1 MNILQKEGV
10 TMAKDSALGKRAWF
24 NLCLFGFIG
33 QIAWNL
39 ENMYFNTFLYNTVYE
54 GGTVGVGLSSMKAI
68 KLMVALSAVTA
79 VVTTFLM
86 GNLSD
91 KINRRKIFISCGYL
105 LWGFTVL
112 IFGFITKDNVAKLF
126 GLDPSNVAAVVTAT
140 SVAVIV
146 MDCVMTFMGSTAN
159 DSAFNAWIT
168 DITTP
173 KNRATVESVLSI
185 LPIGAMIGVI
195 VFAGFIQQIGYP
207 TFFFVIGAVVIVSGL
222 VGFFTLTDSKNGVK
236 SNENYFREL
245 FYGFRPS
252 VIKENVRLYLALAA
266 VCLYSVAVQV
276 WMPYILIYLEH
287 SLHFNV
293 ENLTQYLTTPVLIA
307 APFVLAAVVAA
318 VILGGRLIDKIGK
331 NVLIFVAFGLFVV
344 GCFGAFFARTL
355 GPFALAAVPLL
366 AGYGF
371 LGIMLNATV
380 RDHTPEDKVGLFQ
393 GVRMIFFVLIP
404 MVVGPHI
411 GDLAC
416 SLSKSGQYVD
426 EMGNLTYE
434 PAPAMFLAAGIV
446 IVFTL
451 IPLIAL
457 KKKGFAAEN
466 KS

>member
-1 MNILQKEGV
+1 M
-10 TMAKDSALGKRAWF
+10 TKDSALGKRAWF

-54 GGTVGVGLSSMKAI
+54 GGDVTVGLSSMKAI
-68 KLMVALSAVTA
+68 KLMVALSAATA
-79 VVTTFLM
+79 VLTTFLM

-112 IFGFITKDNVAKLF
+112 AFGFITKDNVATIFCIDK
-126 GLDPSNVAAVVTAT
+126 GNIAAVVTAT

-159 DSAFNAWIT
+159 DSAFNAWVT

-173 KNRATVESVLSI
+173 KNRATVESVLAI
-185 LPIGAMIGVI
+185 LPIAAMVFVI
-195 VFAGFIQQIGYP
+195 VFAGFIEQIGYP
-207 TFFFVIGAVVIVSGL
+207 TFFFVIGAVVILAGL
-222 VGFFTLTDSKNGVK
+222 LGFFTLTDSKDGVK
-236 SNENYFREL
+236 SNQNYFKEL

-252 VIKENVRLYLALAA
+252 VVKENVRLYLALAA

-276 WMPYILIYLEH
+276 WMPYLLIYLEH
-287 SLHFNV
+287 YLNFNV
-293 ENLTQYLTTPVLIA
+293 ENLTQYLTGPVLII
-307 APFVLAAVVAA
+307 APIVLIVVVAA
-318 VILGGRLIDKIGK
+318 VILGGRLIDRVGK
-331 NVLIFVAFGLFVV
+331 NVLIFVAFALFAV
-344 GCFGAFFARTL
+344 GCFGAYFAHSL
-355 GPFALAAVPLL
+355 APFALAAIPLM

-393 GVRMIFFVLIP
+393 GIRMIFFVLIP

-426 EMGNLTYE
+426 EMGNTTYE

-446 IVFTL
+446 ILFTL

-457 KKKGFAAEN
+457 KKKGFEA
-466 KS
+466 KTK

>member
-1 MNILQKEGV
+1 M
-10 TMAKDSALGKRAWF
+10 TKDDALGKRAWF
-24 NLCLFGFIG
+24 NLCLFGFMG

-54 GGTVGVGLSSMKAI
+54 GGDVTVGLSSMKAI
-68 KLMVALSAVTA
+68 KLMVALSAATA
-79 VVTTFLM
+79 VLTTFLM

-112 IFGFITKDNVAKLF
+112 VFGFITKDNVATIF
-126 GLDPSNVAAVVTAT
+126 GIDKGNLAAVVTAT
-140 SVAVIV
+140 SVTVIV

-173 KNRATVESVLSI
+173 KNRATVESVLAI
-185 LPIGAMIGVI
+185 LPIAAMVIVI

-207 TFFFVIGAVVIVSGL
+207 TFFFIIGAVVILAGL
-222 VGFFTLTDSKNGVK
+222 IGFFTLTDSKDGVK
-236 SNENYFREL
+236 GNQNYFKEL

-276 WMPYILIYLEH
+276 WMPYLLIYLEH
-287 SLHFNV
+287 YLNFNV
-293 ENLTQYLTTPVLIA
+293 ENLTQYLTGPVLVV
-307 APFVLAAVVAA
+307 APIVLVVVVAA

-331 NVLIFVAFGLFVV
+331 NVLIFVAFALFAV
-344 GCFGAFFARTL
+344 GCFGAYFAHSL
-355 GPFALAAVPLL
+355 APFALAAIPLL

-393 GVRMIFFVLIP
+393 GIRMIFFVLIP

-426 EMGNLTYE
+426 EMGNTTYE

-446 IVFTL
+446 ILFTL

-457 KKKGFAAEN
+457 KKKGFSVE
-466 KS
+466 KKDER

>member
-1 MNILQKEGV
+1 
-10 TMAKDSALGKRAWF
+10 MAKDAALGKRAWF

-39 ENMYFNTFLYNTVYE
+39 ENMYFNTFLFNTVYE
-54 GGTVGVGLSSMKAI
+54 GGTVTEGLSSMKAI

-91 KINRRKIFISCGYL
+91 KMNRRKVFISCGYL

-112 IFGFITKDNVAKLF
+112 AFGFITKDNVATIF
-126 GLDPSNVAAVVTAT
+126 GIDKGNIAAVVTAA
-140 SVAVIV
+140 SVTVIV

-185 LPIGAMIGVI
+185 LPIGAMVGVI
-195 VFAGFIQQIGYP
+195 VFAGFIEQLGYP
-207 TFFFVIGAVVIVSGL
+207 MFFFIIGGIVIVSGI
-222 VGFFTLTDSKNGVK
+222 VGFFTLTDSKNGVTK
-236 SNENYFREL
+236 NENYFKEL

-252 VIKENVRLYLALAA
+252 VVKENVRLYLALAA
-266 VCLYSVAVQV
+266 VCVYSVAVQV
-276 WMPYILIYLEH
+276 WMPYLLIYLEH
-287 SLHFNV
+287 YLGFNV
-293 ENLTQYLTTPVLIA
+293 ENLTQYITTPVLIA
-307 APFVLAAVVAA
+307 APIVLAAAVAV
-318 VILGGRLIDKIGK
+318 VILGGKLIDKVGK
-331 NVLIFVAFGLFVV
+331 NVLIFVAFGLFAV
-344 GCFGAFFARTL
+344 GCFGAYFAHTL
-355 GPFALAAVPLL
+355 APFALAAVPLL
-366 AGYGF
+366 MGYDF

-393 GVRMIFFVLIP
+393 GIRMIFFVLIP

-416 SLSKSGQYVD
+416 AMSKSGQYMD
-426 EMGNLTYE
+426 ETGNLTYE

-446 IVFTL
+446 ILFTL

-457 KKKGFAAEN
+457 RKKGFAAE
-466 KS
+466 SSQPEAEDR

>member
-1 MNILQKEGV
+1 
-10 TMAKDSALGKRAWF
+10 MAKDAALGKRAWF

-54 GGTVGVGLSSMKAI
+54 GGTVTEGLSSMKAI
-68 KLMVALSAVTA
+68 KLMVAFSAVTA

-91 KINRRKIFISCGYL
+91 KMNRRKVFISCGYL

-112 IFGFITKDNVAKLF
+112 VFGFITKDNVATIF
-126 GLDPSNVAAVVTAT
+126 GIDKSDIAAVVTAT

-185 LPIGAMIGVI
+185 LPIGAMVAVI
-195 VFAGFIQQIGYP
+195 VFAGFIEQLGYP

-236 SNENYFREL
+236 KNENYFKEL

-252 VIKENVRLYLALAA
+252 VIKANVRLYLALAA

-276 WMPYILIYLEH
+276 WMPYLLIYLEH
-287 SLHFNV
+287 YLGFNV
-293 ENLTQYLTTPVLIA
+293 ENLTQYLTGPVLIA
-307 APFVLAAVVAA
+307 VPIVLAVAVAV
-318 VILGGRLIDKIGK
+318 VILGGKLIDKVGK
-331 NVLIFVAFGLFVV
+331 NVLIFVAFALFAV
-344 GCFGAFFARTL
+344 GCFGAYFAHTL
-355 GPFALAAVPLL
+355 APFGLAALPLL
-366 AGYGF
+366 MGYGF

-416 SLSKSGQYVD
+416 AMSKSGQYMD
-426 EMGNLTYE
+426 ETGNLTYE

-446 IVFTL
+446 ILFTL
-451 IPLIAL
+451 IPLVAL
-457 KKKGFAAEN
+457 KKKGFSVN
-466 KS
+466 KNEPDQS

>member
-1 MNILQKEGV
+1 
-10 TMAKDSALGKRAWF
+10 MAKDAALGKRAWF

-54 GGTVGVGLSSMKAI
+54 GGAVTEGLSSMKAI
-68 KLMVALSAVTA
+68 KLMVALSAFTA

-91 KINRRKIFISCGYL
+91 KMNRRKVFISCGYL

-112 IFGFITKDNVAKLF
+112 TFGFITKDNVAAIF
-126 GLDPSNVAAVVTAT
+126 GIDKSDVAAVVTAT
-140 SVAVIV
+140 SAAVIA

-168 DITTP
+168 DITTE

-185 LPIGAMIGVI
+185 LPIGAMVGVI
-195 VFAGFIQQIGYP
+195 VFAGFIEKIGYP
-207 TFFFVIGAVVIVSGL
+207 AFFFIIGGIVIVSGL
-222 VGFFTLTDSKNGVK
+222 LGFFTLTDSKNGVR
-236 SNENYFREL
+236 SNENYFKEL

-252 VIKENVRLYLALAA
+252 VVKENVRLYLTLAA
-266 VCLYSVAVQV
+266 VCIYSVSVQV

-287 SLHFNV
+287 YLGFNV
-293 ENLTQYLTTPVLIA
+293 ENLTQYITTPVLIA
-307 APFVLAAVVAA
+307 APFVLAIAVA
-318 VILGGRLIDKIGK
+318 VIILGGKLIDRVGK
-331 NVLIFVAFGLFVV
+331 DVLIFVAFGLFAA
-344 GCFGAFFARTL
+344 GCFGAYFARSL
-355 GPFALAAVPLL
+355 LPFGLAALPLL
-366 AGYGF
+366 IGYGF

-404 MVVGPHI
+404 MVAGPHI

-426 EMGNLTYE
+426 ETGNLTYE

-446 IVFTL
+446 ILFTL

-457 KKKGFAAEN
+457 KKKGFSVE
-466 KS
+466 KKDER

>member
-1 MNILQKEGV
+1 MNKEV
-10 TMAKDSALGKRAWF
+10 ALGKRAWF

-54 GGTVGVGLSSMKAI
+54 GGTVTEGLSSMKAI

-91 KINRRKIFISCGYL
+91 KMNRRKVFISCGYL

-112 IFGFITKDNVAKLF
+112 VFGFITKDNVATIFSIDK
-126 GLDPSNVAAVVTAT
+126 GDIAAVVTAT
-140 SVAVIV
+140 SVTVIV

-185 LPIGAMIGVI
+185 LPIGAMVGVI
-195 VFAGFIQQIGYP
+195 VFAGFIEQLGYP
-207 TFFFVIGAVVIVSGL
+207 TFFFIIGGIVIVSGL
-222 VGFFTLTDSKNGVK
+222 VGFFTLTDSKNGVTK
-236 SNENYFREL
+236 NENYFKEL

-252 VIKENVRLYLALAA
+252 VVRQNVRLYLALAA
-266 VCLYSVAVQV
+266 VCLYSVSVQV

-287 SLHFNV
+287 YLGFNV
-293 ENLTQYLTTPVLIA
+293 ENLTQYLSGPVLIA
-307 APFVLAAVVAA
+307 VPVVLAVAVAV
-318 VILGGRLIDKIGK
+318 VILGGKLIDKVGK
-331 NVLIFVAFGLFVV
+331 NVLIFVAFGLFAA
-344 GCFGAFFARTL
+344 GCFGAYFARTL
-355 GPFALAAVPLL
+355 APFGLAAVPLL
-366 AGYGF
+366 TGYGF

-416 SLSKSGQYVD
+416 SLSRSGQYLD
-426 EMGNLTYE
+426 ETGNLTYE

-446 IVFTL
+446 ILFTL

-457 KKKGFAAEN
+457 RKKGFAAE
-466 KS
+466 SRQPEAEDR